1 MKFGHFFI
9 SKLTKNKGF
18 TISVQSVQRKKK
30 KIFKHIYAI
39 FYRAF
44 KYIGV
49 RYNSFQKIMDI
60 LDTLAILLKNE
71 LKSNKKVSK

>member
-18 TISVQSVQRKKK
+18 TISVQRKKK
-30 KIFKHIYAI
+30 KIFKYIYAI